1 MDILRALFILMY
13 LSFCMGIAHAEENDM
28 DILVPA
34 NEFFCFDCAGVEEFG
49 LQTYRDHYAACALN
63 NFQLSQALGQCV
75 IIDPEPDCFDCADGG
90 GGCLW
95 KPVAESNSRASVLLM
110 PSEYEGVSASIEGAS
125 VVRTVFGPNGNRM
138 HWFFSKRGDQFS
150 GPITVEFGNGECLY
164 IENPAV
170 RND

>member
-28 DILVPA
+28 GILVPA
-34 NEFFCFDCAGVEEFG
+34 NEFFCFDCPGVEQFG

-75 IIDPEPDCFDCADGG
+75 IVDPEPDCFDCADGA

-95 KPVAESNSRASVLLM
+95 KPKAESNIGAVLLM
-110 PSEYEGVSASIEGAS
+110 PASFDDVSASIEGAT
-125 VVRTVFGPNGNRM
+125 VIRTVTGVNGNRK
-138 HWFFSKRGDQFS
+138 HWFFDRRGDSFG